1 MLPNVTTVD
10 EHIALHPP
18 ATQRFLQGIR
28 ERFRVILPE
37 ATECINYG
45 IPTLK
50 YRKRNIIH
58 YAGYPHHIGVYPGSQ
73 VIAELAA
80 ELTAFKC
87 AKGTVQLPLTE
98 PFAYDVAERVLH
110 RRLEHLAQTGK

>member
-18 ATQRFLQGIR
+18 TTQRLLQGIR
-28 ERFRVILPE
+28 VRFAQMLPE
-37 ATECINYG
+37 ATECISYG

-58 YAGYPHHIGVYPGSQ
+58 YAGYPHHIGIYPGSQ
-73 VIAELAA
+73 VISELAA
-80 ELTAFKC
+80 ELTAFQC

-98 PFAYDVAERVLH
+98 PFAYDVAERLLQ

>member
-1 MLPNVTTVD
+1 MLPNVATVD
-10 EHIALHPP
+10 EHIALHPR

-28 ERFRVILPE
+28 ERFRLILPE

-50 YRKRNIIH
+50 YQKRNIIH
-58 YAGYPHHIGVYPGSQ
+58 YAGYPHHIGVYPGAQ

-98 PFAYDVAERVLH
+98 PFAYDVAERLLH
-110 RRLEHLAQTGK
+110 RRLEHFALTGK

>member
-1 MLPNVTTVD
+1 MLPNVATVD
-10 EHIALHPP
+10 EHIALHP
-18 ATQRFLQGIR
+18 AVTQRFLQGIR
-28 ERFRVILPE
+28 ERFRLILPE

-98 PFAYDVAERVLH
+98 PFAYDVAERLLH
-110 RRLEHLAQTGK
+110 RRLEHFALTGK

>member
-1 MLPNVTTVD
+1 MLPMVTTVD
-10 EHIALHPP
+10 EHIALHP
-18 ATQRFLQGIR
+18 AQTQRWLQGIR
-28 ERFRVILPE
+28 ERFARMVPD

-50 YRKRNIIH
+50 YRKRNLIH
-58 YAGYPHHIGVYPGSQ
+58 YAGYPKHIGIYPGSQ
-73 VIAELAA
+73 VVAELAA

-98 PFAYDVAERVLH
+98 PFAYEVAERLLQ
-110 RRLEHLAQTGK
+110 RRLEILGQTGK

>member
-1 MLPNVTTVD
+1 MLPNVATVD
-10 EHIALHPP
+10 EHIALHPL

-28 ERFRVILPE
+28 ERFRLILPE

-50 YRKRNIIH
+50 YHKRNIIH
-58 YAGYPHHIGVYPGSQ
+58 YAGYPHHIGVYPGSR
-73 VIAELAA
+73 VIAELSA

-98 PFAYDVAERVLH
+98 PFAYDVAERLLQ

>member
-1 MLPNVTTVD
+1 MLPKVTTVD
-10 EHIALHPP
+10 EHIALHPV
-18 ATQRFLQGIR
+18 ATQRLLQGIR
-28 ERFRVILPE
+28 ERFRAILPE

-50 YRKRNIIH
+50 YHKRNIIH

-73 VIAELAA
+73 VIAELAD
-80 ELTAFKC
+80 ELRAYHT

-98 PFAYDVAERVLH
+98 PFAYDVAERLLY
-110 RRLEHLAQTGK
+110 RRLEHFGQTGK

>member
-1 MLPNVTTVD
+1 MLPKVTTVD
-10 EHIALHPP
+10 EHIALHPL

-50 YRKRNIIH
+50 YHKRNIIH
-58 YAGYPHHIGVYPGSQ
+58 YAGYAHHIGVYPGSR

-80 ELTAFKC
+80 ELAAFTC

-110 RRLEHLAQTGK
+110 RRLEHFAQTGK

>member
-1 MLPNVTTVD
+1 MLPKVTTVD

-18 ATQRFLQGIR
+18 ATQRWLQGIR
-28 ERFRVILPE
+28 ERFGRMVPD
-37 ATECINYG
+37 ATECISYG

-58 YAGYPHHIGVYPGSQ
+58 YAGYPHHIGIYPGAQ
-73 VIAELAA
+73 VIAELAD
-80 ELTAFKC
+80 ELRAYQC

-98 PFAYDVAERVLH
+98 PFAYDVAERLLS
-110 RRLEHLAQTGK
+110 RRLELFAMTGK